1 MFLWF
6 YVLFLILRKCYGK
19 VCVKS
24 SNVFTEKCN
33 TFLSLLRYRQFIW
46 LWPYVIV
53 ISVYSFDCFVF
64 QKLILL
70 FFNLLSFLSGHN
82 KLGSLSLKLTRL
94 KVAYEKLQKLYLYCF
109 DYSVLSFDVYFL
121 WWDSHLELFSLNLC
135 MYIDYALISKVQD
148 NLQTSERN
156 GVQKQVYL
164 IFQNIR
170 PKFQCF
176 Y

>member
-1 MFLWF
+1 MQYIFMFLWF

-82 KLGSLSLKLTRL
+82 KSGSLSLKLTRL
-94 KVAYEKLQKLYLYCF
+94 KVAYEKHKNYIYIVLITLCF
-109 DYSVLSFDVYFL
+109 PLMCTSCDEIAIWNSF
-121 WWDSHLELFSLNLC
+121 H
-135 MYIDYALISKVQD
+135 
-148 NLQTSERN
+148 
-156 GVQKQVYL
+156 
-164 IFQNIR
+164 
-170 PKFQCF
+170 
-176 Y
+176 